1 MSSDRGFSGRVM
13 SLRQKDTTESNASP
27 SGAMLGPARGLS
39 RGQPIYPVE
48 KEDVMGRVWL

>member
-27 SGAMLGPARGLS
+27 SGAMLGTARGLS

-48 KEDVMGRVWL
+48 KEDVMGSVWL